1 MTLGKSLSV
10 GYMSVSCEARLLGLR
25 LPRVL
30 NCDGKSVKMTASEQI
45 WRQAILPIKTTIEQ
59 VIQNL
64 DQTAIKIVLVVNETG
79 GLEGTISDGDVR
91 RGLLKGL
98 DMNSPITSI
107 IHHDALVVP
116 PELERELVKQLM
128 VANKIQQI
136 PVVDEQH
143 HVIGLHLWDEMT
155 TSPARS
161 NLMVIMA
168 GGRGTRLSPHTEDC
182 PKPLLSVAGKPML
195 EHIIERAKREGFS
208 HFVLAIHYLGHMIEE
223 YFGHGE
229 RLGVQIDYLRE
240 ESPLGT
246 AGALGLM
253 NPLPEAPFVVTNG
266 DVITD
271 IRYGELLD
279 FHTKHTAAA
288 TMAVRVHEWQHPF
301 GVVQT
306 QGVEI
311 IGFEEKPIAR
321 SHINAGVY
329 GLDPGVLNVLTAD
342 EYCDM
347 PTLFERLQA
356 KVQRTVAYPMHEPWL
371 DVGRPDDLELANNRG
386 QSQLAQKHVN

>member
-1 MTLGKSLSV
+1 MNS
-10 GYMSVSCEARLLGLR
+10 
-25 LPRVL
+25 
-30 NCDGKSVKMTASEQI
+30 SEQI
-45 WRQAILPIKTTIEQ
+45 WGQAILPANATIGQ
-59 VIQNL
+59 VIRNL
-64 DQTAIKIVLVVNETG
+64 DKTAIKIVMVVSDTG
-79 GLEGTISDGDVR
+79 VLEGTISDGDIR

-98 DMNSPITSI
+98 DMNSSI
-107 IHHDALVVP
+107 ANVIHRNALVVP
-116 PELERELVKQLM
+116 PEMGRELVIQLM
-128 VANKIQQI
+128 VANKIQQV

-143 HVIGLHLWDEMT
+143 HVVGLHLWNEIT
-155 TSPARS
+155 TPLTRH

-168 GGRGTRLSPHTEDC
+168 GGIGTRLRPHTENC

-195 EHIIERAKREGFS
+195 EHIIERAKLEGFK
-208 HFVLAIHYLGHMIEE
+208 HFVLAIHYLGHMIETH
-223 YFGHGE
+223 FGNGE

-246 AGALGLM
+246 AGALSLF
-253 NPLPEAPFVVTNG
+253 NPLPDAPFVVTNG

-279 FHTKHTAAA
+279 FHSRHSATA

-306 QGVEI
+306 QGIEI
-311 IGFEEKPIAR
+311 VGFEEKPVAR

-329 GLDPGVLNVLTAD
+329 VLDPAALSVLTSD
-342 EYCDM
+342 SHCDM

-356 KVQRTVAYPMHEPWL
+356 KAQRTVAYPMHEPWL
-371 DVGRPDDLELANNRG
+371 DVGRADDLAAVRLNTTKSTA
-386 QSQLAQKHVN
+386 